1 MLLKTTNGTI
11 MEVARVEPI
20 VESRERFNA
29 TVHRR
34 VAVAKDMNQNIS
46 GILFTMKRDEFNVDV
61 FQPDNSKLLIGN
73 LKREV
78 VEELMDSLLS
88 KGYADVSGYS
98 YQSGNDITKFT
109 YDNGKS
115 SKPYYINGYAAT
127 IGLETLAMN
136 NPMTFSA
143 PMFPFQSG
151 WECLEEEGDDCEDFE
166 TLNDAEQM
174 RKEIYSMSDSYTIT
188 QLANMGEEELSDI
201 LRGIESRF

>member
-1 MLLKTTNGTI
+1 MLIKTINGSIKEIAT
-11 MEVARVEPI
+11 VELI
-20 VESRERFNA
+20 VERRESFNG

-34 VAVAKDMNQNIS
+34 VAVAKDMTQDIS

-88 KGYADVSGYS
+88 KGYADLSGFS
-98 YQSGNDITKFT
+98 YQTGNDISKFS
-109 YDNGKS
+109 YDRGKS
-115 SKPYYINGYAAT
+115 NPYYICGYVAVM
-127 IGLETLAMN
+127 GLEYPAMN
-136 NPMTFSA
+136 NHMTIST
-143 PMFPFQSG
+143 PMFPYESD
-151 WECLEEEGDDCEDFE
+151 WELADEEGDDCEDFE
-166 TLNDAEQM
+166 TLNDTEQM

-188 QLANMGEEELSDI
+188 QLANMEEDELSDI